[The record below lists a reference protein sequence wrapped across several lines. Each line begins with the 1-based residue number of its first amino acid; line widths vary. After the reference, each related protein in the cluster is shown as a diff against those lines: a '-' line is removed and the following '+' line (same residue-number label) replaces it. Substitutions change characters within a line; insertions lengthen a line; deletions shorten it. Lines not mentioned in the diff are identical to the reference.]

1 VTVSRGRRLALGGA
15 VALAF
20 AAIGAWVGWRRTEPS
35 AADAAAVS
43 ILFAQNLPDSEGRM
57 RPLAD
62 LRGRPV
68 VVNFWAT
75 WCPPCVEEMPELSS
89 LHREISSGGAQIVG
103 IGIDSASNIAQFAR
117 KSPVSY
123 PLLVAGLGGTELARQ
138 FGNQAGVLPFTVV
151 VDGQGRVVERV
162 VGRVDIGH
170 LRSRLQR
177 MQSANGS

>member
-1 VTVSRGRRLALGGA
+1 
-15 VALAF
+15 
-20 AAIGAWVGWRRTEPS
+20 
-35 AADAAAVS
+35 
-43 ILFAQNLPDSEGRM
+43 
-57 RPLAD
+57 
-62 LRGRPV
+62 
-68 VVNFWAT
+68 
-75 WCPPCVEEMPELSS
+75 MPELSS